1 MGPCEANKALVLGLG
16 NILLSDEGLGVRV
29 VQRLQERYRFP
40 PEVSVMDGGTLGLDL
55 LPYLEGVDPLLVI
68 DALEMGEEPGTIARL
83 VGDEVPASFS
93 VKISP
98 HQMGL
103 ADLLAA
109 ARLQGRYPR
118 EVVLLGMQPGS
129 IDTGLDLS
137 PPVEAQ
143 VDRLIDEV
151 LMELN
156 SWGYEPCPREG
167 TSEIRC
173 EAK

>member
-1 MGPCEANKALVLGLG
+1 MGACKVGKALVLGLG

-29 VQRLQERYRFP
+29 VERLEESYRFP
-40 PEVSVMDGGTLGLDL
+40 PEIQVMDGGTLGLDL
-55 LPYLEGVDPLLVI
+55 LPYLEGVDHLLVI
-68 DALEMGEEPGTIARL
+68 DALEIGEEPGTIARL
-83 VGDEVPASFS
+83 VGDEVPASLS

-109 ARLQGRYPR
+109 ARLQGLYPQ
-118 EVVLLGMQPGS
+118 EVVLLGMQPAS

-137 PPVEAQ
+137 PPVQAHL
-143 VDRLIDEV
+143 DRLIDEV
-151 LMELN
+151 LIELKG
-156 SWGYEPCPREG
+156 WGYEPCPREG
-167 TSEIRC
+167 TSTIRC

>member
-1 MGPCEANKALVLGLG
+1 MGACKGSKALVLGLG

-29 VQRLQERYRFP
+29 VQRLQERYRLS
-40 PEVSVMDGGTLGLDL
+40 PEIQVMDGGTLGLDL
-55 LPYLEGVDPLLVI
+55 LPYLEGVDHLLVI
-68 DALEMGEEPGTIARL
+68 DALEMGEEPGTMARL
-83 VGDEVPASFS
+83 VGEEVPASLS

-109 ARLQGRYPR
+109 ARLQDSYPQ
-118 EVVLLGMQPGS
+118 EITLLGMQPGS

-137 PPVEAQ
+137 PSVEAQ

-151 LMELN
+151 LMELD
-156 SWGYEPCPREG
+156 SWGYESCPREG

>member
-1 MGPCEANKALVLGLG
+1 MGACEVGKALVLGLG

-29 VQRLQERYRFP
+29 VERLRKSYRFP
-40 PEVSVMDGGTLGLDL
+40 PEIRVMDGGTLGLDL
-55 LPYLEGVDPLLVI
+55 LSYLEGVDQLLVI
-68 DALEMGEEPGTIARL
+68 DALEMGEEPGTITRL
-83 VGDEVPASFS
+83 VGDEVPASLS

-109 ARLQGRYPR
+109 ARLQGLYPQ
-118 EVVLLGMQPGS
+118 EVVLLGIQPGS

-143 VDRLIDEV
+143 VDRVIDEIV
-151 LMELN
+151 MELKG
-156 SWGYEPCPREG
+156 WGYEPCHREG
-167 TSEIRC
+167 S
-173 EAK
+173 

>member
-1 MGPCEANKALVLGLG
+1 MGACKVGKALVLGLG

-29 VQRLQERYRFP
+29 VQRLGESYRFP
-40 PEVSVMDGGTLGLDL
+40 PEIQVMDGGTLGLDL
-55 LPYLEGVDPLLVI
+55 LPYLEGVDHLLVI
-68 DALEMGEEPGTIARL
+68 DALEVGEEPGTIARL
-83 VGDEVPASFS
+83 VGDEVPASLS

-109 ARLQGRYPR
+109 ARLQGLYPQ

-143 VDRLIDEV
+143 LDRLIDEV
-151 LMELN
+151 LIELKG
-156 SWGYEPCPREG
+156 WGYEPCR
-167 TSEIRC
+167 SSNNQM
-173 EAK
+173 

>member
-1 MGPCEANKALVLGLG
+1 MGACKVGEALVLGLG

-29 VQRLQERYRFP
+29 VQRLGENYHFP
-40 PEVSVMDGGTLGLDL
+40 PEVRVMDGGTLGLDL
-55 LPYLEGVDPLLVI
+55 LPYLEGVDHLLVI
-68 DALEMGEEPGTIARL
+68 DALEKEEEPGTITRL
-83 VGDEVPASFS
+83 VGDEVPASLS

-109 ARLQGRYPR
+109 ARLQGLYPQ
-118 EVVLLGMQPGS
+118 EVVLWGMQPGS

-151 LMELN
+151 LMELK
-156 SWGYEPCPREG
+156 SWGYEPCPGER
-167 TSEIRC
+167 TSKIRC

>member
-1 MGPCEANKALVLGLG
+1 MVACKVGKALVLGLG

-29 VQRLQERYRFP
+29 VQRLGESYRFP
-40 PEVSVMDGGTLGLDL
+40 PEIRVMDGGTLGLDL
-55 LPYLEGVDPLLVI
+55 LPYLEGVDHLLVI
-68 DALEMGEEPGTIARL
+68 DALELGEEPGTIARL
-83 VGDEVPASFS
+83 VGDEVPASLS
-93 VKISP
+93 LKISP

-109 ARLQGRYPR
+109 ARLQGLYPK

-129 IDTGLDLS
+129 IDPGLDLS

-151 LMELN
+151 LMELKG
-156 SWGYEPCPREG
+156 WGYGPCRKVEVESP
-167 TSEIRC
+167 TIQM
-173 EAK
+173 

>member
-1 MGPCEANKALVLGLG
+1 MGSCEASKILVLGLG
-16 NILLSDEGLGVRV
+16 NILLSDEGLGVRAIE
-29 VQRLQERYRFP
+29 RLGESYRFP
-40 PEVSVMDGGTLGLDL
+40 PEIRVMDGGTLGLDL
-55 LPYLEGVDPLLVI
+55 LPYLEGVDHLLVI

-83 VGDEVPASFS
+83 VGDEVPASLS

-109 ARLQGRYPR
+109 ARFQGLYPQ
-118 EVVLLGMQPGS
+118 EIVLLGMQPGS

-143 VDRLIDEV
+143 VDHLIDEV
-151 LMELN
+151 LIELKG
-156 SWGYEPCPREG
+156 WGYEPCR
-167 TSEIRC
+167 SFSNQM
-173 EAK
+173 

>member
-1 MGPCEANKALVLGLG
+1 MGACKVGKALVLGLG

-29 VQRLQERYRFP
+29 VQRLEESYRFP
-40 PEVSVMDGGTLGLDL
+40 PEIQVMDGGTLGLDL
-55 LPYLEGVDPLLVI
+55 LPYLEGVDHLLVI
-68 DALEMGEEPGTIARL
+68 DALEMGEEPGTVTRL
-83 VGDEVPASFS
+83 VGDEVPASLS

-109 ARLQGRYPR
+109 ARLQGLYPQ

-129 IDTGLDLS
+129 IETGLDLS
-137 PPVEAQ
+137 PPVESQ

-151 LMELN
+151 LMELRG
-156 SWGYEPCPREG
+156 WGYEPCRREG
-167 TSEIRC
+167 TSTIRC

>member
-1 MGPCEANKALVLGLG
+1 MGGRKVGKALVLGLG

-29 VQRLQERYRFP
+29 VQRLRESHRFS
-40 PEVSVMDGGTLGLDL
+40 PEIRVMDGGTLGLDL
-55 LPYLEGVDPLLVI
+55 LPYLEGVDHLLVI
-68 DALEMGEEPGTIARL
+68 DALEMGEEPGTIIRL
-83 VGDEVPASFS
+83 VGDEVPASLS
-93 VKISP
+93 TKISP

-109 ARLQGRYPR
+109 ARLQGLYPQ

-151 LMELN
+151 LIELQG
-156 SWGYEPCPREG
+156 WGYEPCRREG
-167 TSEIRC
+167 S
-173 EAK
+173 

>member
-1 MGPCEANKALVLGLG
+1 MVLGLG

-29 VQRLQERYRFP
+29 VQRLQERYR
-40 PEVSVMDGGTLGLDL
+40 VSSEIEVMDGGTLGLDL
-55 LPYLEGVDPLLVI
+55 LPYLEGVDHLLVI
-68 DALEMGEEPGTIARL
+68 DALEMGEEPGTMARL
-83 VGDEVPASFS
+83 VGEEVPASLA

-109 ARLQGRYPR
+109 ARLQDSYPQ
-118 EVVLLGMQPGS
+118 EITLWGMQPGS

-137 PPVEAQ
+137 PSVEAQ

-167 TSEIRC
+167 TSEIRY

>member
-1 MGPCEANKALVLGLG
+1 MGVCRVGKALVLGLG

-29 VQRLQERYRFP
+29 VQRLGESYRFP

-55 LPYLEGVDPLLVI
+55 LPHLDEIDHLLVI

-83 VGDEVPASFS
+83 VGDEVPASLS

-109 ARLQGRYPR
+109 ARLQGLYPQ
-118 EVVLLGMQPGS
+118 EVVVLGMQPGS
-129 IDTGLDLS
+129 TDTGLYLS
-137 PPVEAQ
+137 PSVEAQ
-143 VDRLIDEV
+143 VDRLVDKAV
-151 LMELN
+151 TELKA
-156 SWGYEPCPREG
+156 WGYEPCPREG
-167 TSEIRC
+167 T
-173 EAK
+173 